1 MKGFL
6 IIIIVATSF
15 ILSSAYSFEILALGT
30 SNTNCRAGGH
40 AFTAAIEMRLVAN
53 GINAT
58 VLNAGVDGDKPV
70 FMLTRLESLLKTNP
84 NIKLVIF
91 EPGPNEKRKNIN
103 VETLEKVLAYLQ
115 SIKMP
120 TIYASSDYA
129 HTRAEGQAAADKFGA
144 YYYGPWYQGV
154 PRDKEHYTFDN
165 VNNSTNNFSGHMN
178 AGGCKLWGE
187 KMAPF
192 AQKVIEE
199 KNLR

>member
-1 MKGFL
+1 MKRLF
-6 IIIIVATSF
+6 IIIA
-15 ILSSAYSFEILALGT
+15 SSLIFSNAYSFEILALGT

-40 AFTAAIEMRLVAN
+40 AFTSTVESVLVAN
-53 GINAT
+53 RVNAT
-58 VLNAGVDGDKPV
+58 VLNAGVDGDKPT
-70 FMLTRLESLLKTNP
+70 FMLVRLESLLKANP
-84 NIKLVIF
+84 NVKLVIF

-103 VETLEKVLAYLQ
+103 VESLEKVLAYLQ

-154 PRDKEHYTFDN
+154 PRDKDHYTFDN
-165 VNNSTNNFSGHMN
+165 VNNYTNSFSGHMSAN
-178 AGGCKLWGE
+178 GCKLWGE
-187 KMAPF
+187 KLAPL

-199 KNLR
+199 KNIR